1 MVAME
6 ANRIQRKITLSEDV
20 VKALL
25 GSVSYGNVGQLK
37 SNVQLICARGFM
49 NHMMQE
55 EIHITLNDLT
65 EGIKAGLVQL
75 SADRIKTTDI
85 SPYLEPE
92 MVVTPNEIDELIKTD
107 TYELPYNLYDI
118 IGDKAALLKTEGL
131 DQETINHFISTDI
144 NVHLKSF

>member
-1 MVAME
+1 
-6 ANRIQRKITLSEDV
+6 
-20 VKALL
+20 
-25 GSVSYGNVGQLK
+25 
-37 SNVQLICARGFM
+37 M

-75 SADRIKTTDI
+75 SADRIKSTDV

-144 NVHLKSF
+144 NVHFKSFYKDHCFTFEKNSCWRNARDECQYSGNGEGLSNRVCSST